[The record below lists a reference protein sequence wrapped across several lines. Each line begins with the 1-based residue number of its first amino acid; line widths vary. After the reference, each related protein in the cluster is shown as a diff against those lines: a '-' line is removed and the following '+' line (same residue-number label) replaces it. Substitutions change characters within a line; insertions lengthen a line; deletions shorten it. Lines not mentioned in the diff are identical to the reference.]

1 MIYIRKTFPG
11 GITQPSW
18 FDVRPLVYDPM
29 LSRFLPNTSI
39 KVIVKSIMIEQW
51 NPSYSYS
58 RFYESCAPSYCI
70 YYKKIRTKT
79 IIRMMTTLLS
89 MIGGLTVLLHL
100 YNDLI
105 QKYGNKLKCS
115 CSLIASPRNRFVN
128 IEAKFH
134 EICSSPFVSNEWQI
148 NLTSGLVSNLS
159 VYARRDYRRFLSAH
173 LQFLTGLCELSM
185 QSVNN
190 SIDQFLSSLFVTVQ
204 LLPET
209 DFHERLDLLI
219 EQSKLN
225 APTIFDNLLFLIRS
239 VNHGN
244 AVISTYGTNFEYV
257 VPWSE
262 VLHDTYASTQ
272 AMIYND
278 ECSCGLYM
286 NCLSQ
291 ASFIN
296 QNSSEIIPIK
306 GLRIGCTPSE
316 SFHASTLECF
326 YDPSCI
332 NLIQDNTN
340 YIKSINFT
348 SSLNPLSIMK
358 SQYSI
363 NATIAEL
370 IDNLFI
376 EQWIATINYS
386 SYFERCSPLLYSY
399 TCIEQFNLLYT
410 VTVLLGL
417 QGGPT
422 IVLK

>member
-1 MIYIRKTFPG
+1 MHSSSQVVG
-11 GITQPSW
+11 S
-18 FDVRPLVYDPM
+18 
-29 LSRFLPNTSI
+29 N
-39 KVIVKSIMIEQW
+39 
-51 NPSYSYS
+51 
-58 RFYESCAPSYCI
+58 
-70 YYKKIRTKT
+70 
-79 IIRMMTTLLS
+79 
-89 MIGGLTVLLHL
+89 L

-244 AVISTYGTNFEYV
+244 AIISTYGTNFEYV

-386 SYFERCSPLLYSY
+386 SYFERCSPLLCSY

-417 QGGPT
+417 QGGLT

>member
-386 SYFERCSPLLYSY
+386 SYFEQCSPLLCSY
-399 TCIEQFNLLYT
+399 TYIEQFNLLYT

-417 QGGPT
+417 QGGLT
-422 IVLK
+422 I

>member
-1 MIYIRKTFPG
+1 
-11 GITQPSW
+11 
-18 FDVRPLVYDPM
+18 
-29 LSRFLPNTSI
+29 
-39 KVIVKSIMIEQW
+39 
-51 NPSYSYS
+51 
-58 RFYESCAPSYCI
+58 
-70 YYKKIRTKT
+70 
-79 IIRMMTTLLS
+79 
-89 MIGGLTVLLHL
+89 
-100 YNDLI
+100 
-105 QKYGNKLKCS
+105 
-115 CSLIASPRNRFVN
+115 
-128 IEAKFH
+128 
-134 EICSSPFVSNEWQI
+134 
-148 NLTSGLVSNLS
+148 
-159 VYARRDYRRFLSAH
+159 
-173 LQFLTGLCELSM
+173 M

-244 AVISTYGTNFEYV
+244 AIISTYGTNFEYV

-386 SYFERCSPLLYSY
+386 SYFERCSPLLCSY

-417 QGGPT
+417 QGGLT